1 VATNWQNLPANV
13 NRVMPDVH
21 CVVTLSGYEED
32 ANVCKGVIVD
42 VAADVFAGS
51 MTQTSNTN
59 FKQQTYIQSAM

>member
-1 VATNWQNLPANV
+1 
-13 NRVMPDVH
+13 MPDVH